1 MADATQVLGI
11 DISPIQ
17 PEWLPPN
24 CRFEINDMEQPWTW
38 DEDSFD
44 FIFARDLITTVRNY
58 PKLID
63 EIYKYVLYRNP
74 PPHQKKSPWS
84 AWNT

>member
-1 MADATQVLGI
+1 MYVADWRQVLGI

-38 DEDSFD
+38 DENSFD
-44 FIFARDLITTVRNY
+44 FIFARDLIITVRDY
-58 PKLID
+58 PKLVD
-63 EIYKYVLYRNP
+63 RIYR
-74 PPHQKKSPWS
+74 
-84 AWNT
+84 